1 MMDSADR
8 SILRAVATIPR
19 ENDDLRAEIA
29 ALKANPD
36 LSSFP
41 HAQAHL
47 ARLER
52 QLKNREKNRD
62 ALG

>member
-8 SILRAVATIPR
+8 SILRAVATEPR
-19 ENDDLRAEIA
+19 ENDEIKEQIA
-29 ALKANPD
+29 ALKASPD
-36 LSSFP
+36 LSRFP